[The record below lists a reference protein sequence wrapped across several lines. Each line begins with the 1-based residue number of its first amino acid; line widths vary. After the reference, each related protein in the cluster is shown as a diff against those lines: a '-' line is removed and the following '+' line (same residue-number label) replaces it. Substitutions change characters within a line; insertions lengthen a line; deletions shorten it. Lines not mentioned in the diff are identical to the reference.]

1 MNIDDTVSWYT
12 GRTLCIGNL
21 IEFLSGNKVKVC
33 QTSES
38 IDPVKVWEQSE
49 LIIPIYLEI
58 DVSEL
63 TVEEF

>member
-1 MNIDDTVSWYT
+1 MNINDTVSWHT
-12 GRTLCIGNL
+12 GCTLCMGKV
-21 IEFLSGNKVKVC
+21 IEFLSETKVKVC
-33 QTSES
+33 QTSKS
-38 IDPVKVWEQSE
+38 IDPIKVWEQSE